1 MKRFLRAAAA
11 TAVNL
16 LVLMALASTV
26 GYITLER
33 RLPAVTQLAQTPLAQ
48 PLQVDSLDGR
58 RIAEFGDERRVPLD
72 AAALAPML
80 VHAVLAA
87 EDANFY
93 EHPGFDTS
101 SLLRAAWQL
110 LRTGQ
115 PRQGGSTITMQVAR
129 NFYLSQEKTF
139 LRKALEILLAVRIE
153 QNLSK
158 DQILGLYVNKI
169 FLGYRAYGF
178 GAAAQVY
185 YGRPVD
191 QLSIA
196 QIAMLAG
203 LPKAPSRDNPL
214 VNPDRALARRDYVL
228 GRMRAL
234 GYIDDAQYQDALA
247 EPDTAR
253 HHGFVSELEAPFV
266 AEMARAWMVEQFG
279 DTAYTAGYRVVTTV
293 DSAQQALATTVL
305 RAGLRSYD
313 RRHGFRG
320 PIGRV
325 PANARGDVATALDY
339 LRTLPD
345 AADLRKAVYLPPAGY
360 VVFPNG
366 EALPVQAVSD
376 ELVRGRWRPQ
386 VGDAVYLTHSAQGW
400 ALAQAPEVQ
409 GALVALEP
417 ETGAITA
424 LVGGYDFNRS
434 HFNRAVQAQRQPG
447 STFKPFIYS
456 AALATGYTAASV
468 INDAPVSFPTDTPDV
483 YWRPE
488 NYTRRFY
495 GPTRLREALAYSRNL
510 VSVRLLNAVGA
521 EFTRRYCLRFG
532 FALEHLPGNLSLALG
547 TASTT
552 PLEMAAAYAVIA
564 NGGYRVTPAIID
576 RVLDSRGQVVW
587 QAQRP
592 RLCDGDCD
600 APTTEHDAT
609 VAAPRVIPATDAYI
623 LNSMLRDTIEYG
635 TAVRARSLGRA
646 DLSGKTG
653 TTNDERD
660 AWFVGFN
667 RALLAIT
674 WLGFDQPRSL
684 GKGETG
690 ARAALPIWINFMSP
704 LLASIPTSSLA
715 IPDGLVSLRV
725 DRRTGQRTNDNGP
738 DSYFEWFS
746 ADRLPINGESSAHV
760 PSSPATPRTK
770 EADLF

>member
-1 MKRFLRAAAA
+1 MAAAVALNVLVLLALAA
-11 TAVNL
+11 TA
-16 LVLMALASTV
+16 
-26 GYITLER
+26 GYVALER
-33 RLPAVTQLAQTPLAQ
+33 RLPAVAQLAQTPLAQ
-48 PLQVDSLDGR
+48 PLQIESRDGR

-72 AAALAPML
+72 EAALEPML
-80 VHAVLAA
+80 VRAVLAA

-101 SLLRAAWQL
+101 SLLRAGWQL

-178 GAAAQVY
+178 GAAARIY
-185 YGRPVD
+185 YGRSVD

-196 QIAMLAG
+196 QMAMLAG

-214 VNPDRALARRDYVL
+214 VNPQRAVERRNYVL
-228 GRMRAL
+228 GRMYAL
-234 GYIDDAQYQDALA
+234 GYIDQDQYQRAVA

-253 HHGFVSELEAPFV
+253 HYGFVSELDAPFV
-266 AEMARAWMVEQFG
+266 AEMARAWMVEHFG
-279 DTAYTAGYRVVTTV
+279 EVAYTAGYRVITTI
-293 DSAQQALATTVL
+293 DSTQQALATKAL
-305 RAGLRSYD
+305 RAGLRTYD

-325 PANARGDVATALDY
+325 PLKARGDVGAALAY
-339 LRTLPD
+339 VRALPD
-345 AADLRKAVYLPPAGY
+345 AAELHKAAYLPPAGY
-360 VVFPNG
+360 ITSPDG
-366 EALPVQAVSD
+366 DALPLQAVSD
-376 ELVRGRWRPQ
+376 DLVHGRWQPEP
-386 VGDAVYLTHSAQGW
+386 GDVVYLAQGAKGW
-400 ALAQAPEVQ
+400 ALAQAPEIE
-409 GALVALEP
+409 GAFVALQP

-424 LVGGYDFNRS
+424 LVGGYDFDRS

-488 NYTRRFY
+488 NYTKRFY
-495 GPTRLREALAYSRNL
+495 GPTRLREALAHSRNL
-510 VSVRLLNAVGA
+510 VSVRLLHSVGV

-532 FALEHLPGNLSLALG
+532 FGLDHLPGNLSLALG

-552 PLEMAAAYAVIA
+552 PLEMAGAYAVIA
-564 NGGYRVTPAIID
+564 NGGYRVTPMLID
-576 RVLDSRGQVVW
+576 RVLDPQGQIVW
-587 QAQRP
+587 QAPRT

-600 APTTEHDAT
+600 VPPAQPEAT
-609 VAAPRVIPATDAYI
+609 VAAPRVIPATDAYV
-623 LNSMLRDTIEYG
+623 LNSMLHDVIDYG
-635 TAVRARSLGRA
+635 TAVRARSLGRP

-667 RALLAIT
+667 RSLLAAA

-690 ARAALPIWINFMSP
+690 ARAALPIWMDFMAP
-704 LLASIPTSSLA
+704 LLASIPVSALA

-725 DRRTGQRTNDNGP
+725 DRHTGQRTSDNGP

-746 ADRLPINGESSAHV
+746 ADRLPAGGES
-760 PSSPATPRTK
+760 PEPATPQALPKTG
-770 EADLF
+770 ETNLF